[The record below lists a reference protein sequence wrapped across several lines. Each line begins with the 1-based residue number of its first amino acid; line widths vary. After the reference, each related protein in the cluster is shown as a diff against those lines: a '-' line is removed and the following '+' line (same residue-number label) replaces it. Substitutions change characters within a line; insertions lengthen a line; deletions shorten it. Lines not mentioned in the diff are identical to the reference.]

1 MGNKLAS
8 VAIRISA
15 NAAEAERV
23 LRSFEGSMQKWGKTI
38 SNIGKSMSMYVTA
51 PLVAAATAS
60 VNAANTQ
67 TQAEAKLLN
76 ALKGREDVQR
86 RLIEQAG
93 ELQSKSTFGDEAIIE
108 QQAFLAALGLTEEQ
122 ISSTITAAVQL
133 SSALGMDLTSSVKN
147 LAKTYGGM
155 TGELGESIP
164 ALKNLTAEQLKT
176 GEAVKYVND
185 NYKGFAEIAASTGTG
200 PLVQLKNTIG
210 DIAEQFGVILL
221 PSLQKVANALKS
233 VAEWIQNLSPEW
245 KETIVNVGAVVAA
258 IGPLLVV
265 GNNALTLF
273 KLLIPAISG
282 VAGALTTL
290 TATPIGGAIVAFG
303 GLVALLAKANSEAK
317 NLRENFLLYAQEL
330 SRGVAQKEYELT
342 KRIFG
347 TASTGEVKRVLAESE
362 AKYASGVLD
371 KGNLKESMALYE
383 KLPGRIQALKDIL
396 SERNAVPEVPEV
408 PIVPE
413 VLTEQLGLI
422 GKLED
427 KMKSLREALQ
437 LAQTEGEIRSINAQL
452 KETETELN
460 RLKNLGE
467 QKPIVQAAQK
477 PIVQAAQMQVPGVS
491 WGVKMNANIVDEAIE
506 SSRGLREFKQ
516 MWQDLGTEANRAQQ
530 LSQTIASTLGNAFAN
545 IATTVSE
552 GLGKLWAGE
561 QVNFGDMFLKLL
573 GQTLQML
580 GSALITFATTMEAF
594 QAALATSWLTPWVA
608 IGIGAAAIATGAA
621 FVSMANKPIKLA
633 KGCLAYG
640 PTLAVVG
647 DNPNAMSDP
656 EVVAPLSKLR
666 SMVGGQQLELVGDVA
681 FELRGDTMRAVLNR
695 ENVRLKRL

>member
-1 MGNKLAS
+1 MSNKLAS

-108 QQAFLAALGLTEEQ
+108 QQAFLAALDLTEEQ

-221 PSLQKVANALKS
+221 PSLQKVANTLKS

-265 GNNALTLF
+265 GNKALTLF

-290 TATPIGGAIVAFG
+290 TATPIGGAVVAFG
-303 GLVALLAKANSEAK
+303 ALVALLVKANSEAK
-317 NLRENFLLYAQEL
+317 NLRENFQAYAQEL
-330 SRGVAQKEYELT
+330 RNGVAQKEYDMT
-342 KRIFG
+342 KRIWG
-347 TASTGEVKRVLAESE
+347 SASTGEIERVLRESE
-362 AKYASGVLD
+362 EKYAGL
-371 KGNLKESMALYE
+371 NLKEGNRKETLALYE
-383 KLPGRIQALKDIL
+383 KLPGRIKALKDIL
-396 SERNAVPEVPEV
+396 AERNAETEESVELIDE
-408 PIVPE
+408 E
-413 VLTEQLGLI
+413 NEELTEQLGLI

-467 QKPIVQAAQK
+467 QKPIVQAT
-477 PIVQAAQMQVPGVS
+477 QMQVPGVS

-561 QVNFGDMFLKLL
+561 QVNFGEMFLKLL
-573 GQTLQML
+573 GQTLQTL
-580 GSALITFATTMEAF
+580 GGALITFATTMEAF

-608 IGIGAAAIATGAA
+608 IGLGAAAIATGAA

-633 KGCLAYG
+633 KGGLAYG

-681 FELRGDTMRAVLNR
+681 FELRGDTVRALLNR

>member
-1 MGNKLAS
+1 MSNKLAS

-185 NYKGFAEIAASTGTG
+185 NYKDFAEIAASTGTG

-221 PSLQKVANALKS
+221 PSLQKVANTLKS

-265 GNNALTLF
+265 GNKALTLF

-282 VAGALTTL
+282 VSAALTTL
-290 TATPIGGAIVAFG
+290 TATPIGGATVALG
-303 GLVALLAKANSEAK
+303 GLVALLVKANSEAK
-317 NLRENFLLYAQEL
+317 NLRENFQAYAQEL
-330 SRGVAQKEYELT
+330 SNGVAQKEYDMT
-342 KRIFG
+342 KRIWG
-347 TASTGEVKRVLAESE
+347 SASTGEIERVLRESE
-362 AKYASGVLD
+362 EKYAGL
-371 KGNLKESMALYE
+371 NLKEGNRKETLALYE
-383 KLPGRIQALKDIL
+383 KLPGRIKALKDIL
-396 SERNAVPEVPEV
+396 AERNSETEKSVELNNE
-408 PIVPE
+408 E
-413 VLTEQLGLI
+413 NEELTEQLGLI

-467 QKPIVQAAQK
+467 QK

-545 IATTVSE
+545 IATTISE

-561 QVNFGDMFLKLL
+561 QVNFGEMFLKLL

-580 GSALITFATTMEAF
+580 GGALITFATTMEAF

-633 KGCLAYG
+633 KGGLAYG

-681 FELRGDTMRAVLNR
+681 FELRGDTVRAVLNR

>member
-1 MGNKLAS
+1 MSNKLAS

-221 PSLQKVANALKS
+221 PSLQKVANTLKS

-265 GNNALTLF
+265 GNKALTLF
-273 KLLIPAISG
+273 KQLIPAISG

-290 TATPIGGAIVAFG
+290 TATPIGGAVVAFG
-303 GLVALLAKANSEAK
+303 ALVALLVKANSEAK
-317 NLRENFLLYAQEL
+317 NFRENFQAYAQEL
-330 SRGVAQKEYELT
+330 SNGVAQKEYDMT
-342 KRIFG
+342 KRIWG
-347 TASTGEVKRVLAESE
+347 SASTGEIERVLRESE
-362 AKYASGVLD
+362 EKYAGL
-371 KGNLKESMALYE
+371 NLKEGNRKETLALYE

-413 VLTEQLGLI
+413 ELTEQLGLI

-467 QKPIVQAAQK
+467 QKPIVQAAQ
-477 PIVQAAQMQVPGVS
+477 MQVPGIS

-561 QVNFGDMFLKLL
+561 QVNFGEMFLKLL
-573 GQTLQML
+573 GQTLQTL
-580 GSALITFATTMEAF
+580 GGALITFATTMEAF
-594 QAALATSWLTPWVA
+594 KAALDTSWLTPWVA

-621 FVSMANKPIKLA
+621 FVSLANKPIKLA
-633 KGCLAYG
+633 KGGLAYG

-681 FELRGDTMRAVLNR
+681 FELRGDTVRAVLNR

>member
-1 MGNKLAS
+1 MSNKLAS

-221 PSLQKVANALKS
+221 PSLQKVANTLKS

-282 VAGALTTL
+282 VSAALTTL
-290 TATPIGGAIVAFG
+290 TATPIGGATVALG
-303 GLVALLAKANSEAK
+303 GLVALLVKANSEAK
-317 NLRENFLLYAQEL
+317 NFRENFQAYAQEL
-330 SRGVAQKEYELT
+330 SNGVAQKEYDMT
-342 KRIFG
+342 KRIWG
-347 TASTGEVKRVLAESE
+347 SASTGEIERVLRESE
-362 AKYASGVLD
+362 EKYAGL
-371 KGNLKESMALYE
+371 NLKEGNRKETLALYE
-383 KLPGRIQALKDIL
+383 KLPGRIKALKDIL
-396 SERNAVPEVPEV
+396 AERNSETEESVELIDE
-408 PIVPE
+408 E
-413 VLTEQLGLI
+413 NEELTEQLGLI

-467 QKPIVQAAQK
+467 QK

-561 QVNFGDMFLKLL
+561 EVNFGDMFLKLL

-594 QAALATSWLTPWVA
+594 HAALDTSWLTPWVA

-633 KGCLAYG
+633 KGGLAYG

>member
-1 MGNKLAS
+1 MSNKLAS

-93 ELQSKSTFGDEAIIE
+93 ELQSESTFGDEAIIE

-221 PSLQKVANALKS
+221 PSLQKVANTLKG

-265 GNNALTLF
+265 GNKALTLF
-273 KLLIPAISG
+273 KQLIPAISG

-290 TATPIGGAIVAFG
+290 TATPIGGAVVAFG
-303 GLVALLAKANSEAK
+303 ALVALLVKANSEAK
-317 NLRENFLLYAQEL
+317 NLRENFQAYAQEL
-330 SRGVAQKEYELT
+330 SNGVAQKEYDMT
-342 KRIFG
+342 KRIWG
-347 TASTGEVKRVLAESE
+347 SASTGEIERVLRESE
-362 AKYASGVLD
+362 EKYAGLNP
-371 KGNLKESMALYE
+371 KEGNRKETLALYE
-383 KLPGRIQALKDIL
+383 KLPGRIKALKDIL
-396 SERNAVPEVPEV
+396 AERNAETEESVELIDE
-408 PIVPE
+408 E
-413 VLTEQLGLI
+413 NEELTEQLGLI

-467 QKPIVQAAQK
+467 QKPIVQAAQ
-477 PIVQAAQMQVPGVS
+477 MQVPGVS
-491 WGVKMNANIVDEAIE
+491 WGVKMNSNIVDEAIE

-561 QVNFGDMFLKLL
+561 QVNFGEMFLKLL
-573 GQTLQML
+573 GQTLQTL
-580 GSALITFATTMEAF
+580 GGALITFATTMEAF

-633 KGCLAYG
+633 KGGLAYG

-666 SMVGGQQLELVGDVA
+666 SMVGGQQLELVGDVV
-681 FELRGDTMRAVLNR
+681 FELRGDTMRAALNR

>member
-1 MGNKLAS
+1 MSNKLAS

-210 DIAEQFGVILL
+210 DIAERFGVILL

-282 VAGALTTL
+282 VSAALTTL
-290 TATPIGGAIVAFG
+290 TATPIGGAVVALG
-303 GLVALLAKANSEAK
+303 GLVALLVKANSEAK
-317 NLRENFLLYAQEL
+317 NLRENFQAYAQEL
-330 SRGVAQKEYELT
+330 SNGVAQKEYDMT
-342 KRIFG
+342 KRIWG
-347 TASTGEVKRVLAESE
+347 SASTGEIERVLRESE

-396 SERNAVPEVPEV
+396 AERNAEPEVPIVPIVPEV
-408 PIVPE
+408 PIV
-413 VLTEQLGLI
+413 QLGLI

-467 QKPIVQAAQK
+467 QK

-633 KGCLAYG
+633 KGGLAYG

>member
-1 MGNKLAS
+1 MSNKLAS

-265 GNNALTLF
+265 GNKALTLF

-282 VAGALTTL
+282 VAGALTPL
-290 TATPIGGAIVAFG
+290 TATPIGGAVVAFG
-303 GLVALLAKANSEAK
+303 ALVALLVKANSEAK
-317 NLRENFLLYAQEL
+317 NHRENIQAYAQEL
-330 SRGVAQKEYELT
+330 SNGVAQKEYDMT

-347 TASTGEVKRVLAESE
+347 SASDAEVKRFLSESE
-362 AKYASGVLD
+362 AQFASLSPKSGD
-371 KGNLKESMALYE
+371 LKEGLALFE
-383 KLPGRIQALKDIL
+383 KLPGRIKALKDIL
-396 SERNAVPEVPEV
+396 AERNAVPEVPEVPEV

-413 VLTEQLGLI
+413 VPTEQLGLI
-422 GKLED
+422 GNLED

-467 QKPIVQAAQK
+467 QK

-561 QVNFGDMFLKLL
+561 EVNFGKMFLKLL

-594 QAALATSWLTPWVA
+594 QAALDTSWLTPWVA

-621 FVSMANKPIKLA
+621 FVSLANKPIKLA
-633 KGCLAYG
+633 KGGLAYG

>member
-1 MGNKLAS
+1 MSNKLAS

-200 PLVQLKNTIG
+200 PLIQLKNTIG

-221 PSLQKVANALKS
+221 PSLQKVANTLKS

-265 GNNALTLF
+265 GNKALTLF

-290 TATPIGGAIVAFG
+290 TATPIGGAVVAFG
-303 GLVALLAKANSEAK
+303 ALVALLVKANSEAK
-317 NLRENFLLYAQEL
+317 NLRENFQAYAQEL
-330 SRGVAQKEYELT
+330 SNGVAQKEYDMT
-342 KRIFG
+342 KRIWG
-347 TASTGEVKRVLAESE
+347 SASTGEIERVLRESE
-362 AKYASGVLD
+362 EKYAGL
-371 KGNLKESMALYE
+371 NLKEGNRKETLALYE
-383 KLPGRIQALKDIL
+383 KLPGRIKALKDIL
-396 SERNAVPEVPEV
+396 AERNTETEESVELNNEEN
-408 PIVPE
+408 E

-452 KETETELN
+452 KETETELI

-467 QKPIVQAAQK
+467 QKPIVQAT
-477 PIVQAAQMQVPGVS
+477 QMQVPGIS

-561 QVNFGDMFLKLL
+561 QVNFGEMFLKLL

-621 FVSMANKPIKLA
+621 FVSLANKPIKLA
-633 KGCLAYG
+633 KGGLAYG

>member
-1 MGNKLAS
+1 MSNKLAS

-93 ELQSKSTFGDEAIIE
+93 ELQSKSTFGDEVIIE

-176 GEAVKYVND
+176 GDAVKYVND

-221 PSLQKVANALKS
+221 PSLQKVANTLKS

-265 GNNALTLF
+265 GNKALTLF

-282 VAGALTTL
+282 VSAALTTL
-290 TATPIGGAIVAFG
+290 TATPIGGAVVAFG
-303 GLVALLAKANSEAK
+303 ALVALLVKANSEAK
-317 NLRENFLLYAQEL
+317 NLRENFQAYAQEL
-330 SRGVAQKEYELT
+330 SNGVTQKEYDMT
-342 KRIFG
+342 KRIWG
-347 TASTGEVKRVLAESE
+347 SASTGEIKRVLRESE
-362 AKYASGVLD
+362 EKYAGL
-371 KGNLKESMALYE
+371 NLKEGNRKETLALYE
-383 KLPGRIQALKDIL
+383 KLPGRIKALKDIL
-396 SERNAVPEVPEV
+396 AERNSETEKSVELNNEED
-408 PIVPE
+408 E

-467 QKPIVQAAQK
+467 QKPIVQAAQ
-477 PIVQAAQMQVPGVS
+477 MQVPGIS

-633 KGCLAYG
+633 KGGLAYG

>member
-1 MGNKLAS
+1 MSNKLAS

-221 PSLQKVANALKS
+221 PSLQKVANTLKS

-265 GNNALTLF
+265 GNKALTLF

-282 VAGALTTL
+282 VSAALTTL

-303 GLVALLAKANSEAK
+303 ALVALLVKANSEAK
-317 NLRENFLLYAQEL
+317 NLRENFQAYAQEL
-330 SRGVAQKEYELT
+330 SNGVAQKEYDMT
-342 KRIFG
+342 KRIWG
-347 TASTGEVKRVLAESE
+347 SASTGEIERVLRESE
-362 AKYASGVLD
+362 EKYAGLNP
-371 KGNLKESMALYE
+371 KEGNRKETLALYE
-383 KLPGRIQALKDIL
+383 KLPGRIKALKDIL
-396 SERNAVPEVPEV
+396 AERNAETEESVELIDE
-408 PIVPE
+408 E
-413 VLTEQLGLI
+413 NEELTEQLGLI

-467 QKPIVQAAQK
+467 QKPIVQAAQ
-477 PIVQAAQMQVPGVS
+477 MQVPGVS

-506 SSRGLREFKQ
+506 SSRDLREFKQ

-561 QVNFGDMFLKLL
+561 QVNLGDMFLKLL

-594 QAALATSWLTPWVA
+594 HAALDTSWLTPWVA

-633 KGCLAYG
+633 KGGLAYG

>member
-1 MGNKLAS
+1 MSNKLAS

-147 LAKTYGGM
+147 LAKTYGGI

-210 DIAEQFGVILL
+210 DVAEQFGVILL
-221 PSLQKVANALKS
+221 PSLQKVANTLKS

-265 GNNALTLF
+265 GNKALTLF

-282 VAGALTTL
+282 VSAALTTL
-290 TATPIGGAIVAFG
+290 TATPIGGATVALG
-303 GLVALLAKANSEAK
+303 GLVALLVKANSEAK
-317 NLRENFLLYAQEL
+317 NLRENFLAYAQEL
-330 SRGVAQKEYELT
+330 SNGVAQKEYDMT
-342 KRIFG
+342 KRIWG
-347 TASTGEVKRVLAESE
+347 SASTGEIERVLRESE
-362 AKYASGVLD
+362 EKYAGL
-371 KGNLKESMALYE
+371 NLKEGNRKETLALYE
-383 KLPGRIQALKDIL
+383 KLPGRIKALKDIL
-396 SERNAVPEVPEV
+396 AERNSETEKSVELNNE
-408 PIVPE
+408 E
-413 VLTEQLGLI
+413 NEELTEQLGLI

-467 QKPIVQAAQK
+467 QKPIVQAAQ
-477 PIVQAAQMQVPGVS
+477 MQVPGIS

-633 KGCLAYG
+633 KGGLAYG

-666 SMVGGQQLELVGDVA
+666 SMVGGQQLELVGDVV

>member
-1 MGNKLAS
+1 MSNKLAS

-221 PSLQKVANALKS
+221 PSLQKVANTLKS

-265 GNNALTLF
+265 GNKALTLF

-282 VAGALTTL
+282 VSAALTTL
-290 TATPIGGAIVAFG
+290 TATPIGGATVALG
-303 GLVALLAKANSEAK
+303 GLVALLVKANSEAK
-317 NLRENFLLYAQEL
+317 NLRENFQAYAQEL
-330 SRGVAQKEYELT
+330 SNGVAQKEYDMT
-342 KRIFG
+342 KRIWG
-347 TASTGEVKRVLAESE
+347 SASTGEIKRVLRESE
-362 AKYASGVLD
+362 EKYAGL
-371 KGNLKESMALYE
+371 NLKEGNRKETLALYE
-383 KLPGRIQALKDIL
+383 KLPGRIKALKDIL
-396 SERNAVPEVPEV
+396 AERNSETEKSVELNNE
-408 PIVPE
+408 E
-413 VLTEQLGLI
+413 NEELTEQLGLI

-467 QKPIVQAAQK
+467 QKPIVQAT
-477 PIVQAAQMQVPGVS
+477 QMQVPGIS

-561 QVNFGDMFLKLL
+561 QVNFGEMFLKLL
-573 GQTLQML
+573 GQTLQTL
-580 GSALITFATTMEAF
+580 GGALITFATTMEAF

-633 KGCLAYG
+633 KGGLAYG

-681 FELRGDTMRAVLNR
+681 FELRGDTVRALLNR

>member
-1 MGNKLAS
+1 MSNKLAS

-221 PSLQKVANALKS
+221 PSLQKVANTLKS

-245 KETIVNVGAVVAA
+245 KETIVNVGAGVAA

-265 GNNALTLF
+265 GNKALTLF

-290 TATPIGGAIVAFG
+290 TATPIGGAVVALG
-303 GLVALLAKANSEAK
+303 GLVALLVKANSEAK
-317 NLRENFLLYAQEL
+317 NLRENFQAYAQEL
-330 SRGVAQKEYELT
+330 SNGVAQKEYDMT
-342 KRIFG
+342 KRIWG
-347 TASTGEVKRVLAESE
+347 SASTGEIKRVLAESE

-383 KLPGRIQALKDIL
+383 KLPGRIQAIKDIL
-396 SERNAVPEVPEV
+396 SERNLETEESEEL
-408 PIVPE
+408 IDE
-413 VLTEQLGLI
+413 ENQELTEQLGLI

-467 QKPIVQAAQK
+467 QKPIVQAAQ
-477 PIVQAAQMQVPGVS
+477 MQVPGVS
-491 WGVKMNANIVDEAIE
+491 WGVKMNADIVDEAIE

-594 QAALATSWLTPWVA
+594 HAALDTSWLTPWVA

-633 KGCLAYG
+633 KGGLAYG

>member
-1 MGNKLAS
+1 MSNKLAS

-93 ELQSKSTFGDEAIIE
+93 ELQSKSTFGDEVIIE

-164 ALKNLTAEQLKT
+164 ALKNLTTEQLKT

-221 PSLQKVANALKS
+221 PSLQKVANTLKS

-265 GNNALTLF
+265 GNKALTLF

-282 VAGALTTL
+282 VSAALTTL
-290 TATPIGGAIVAFG
+290 TATPIGGATVALG
-303 GLVALLAKANSEAK
+303 GLVALLVKANSEAK
-317 NLRENFLLYAQEL
+317 NLRENFLAYAQEL
-330 SRGVAQKEYELT
+330 SNGVAQKEYDMT
-342 KRIFG
+342 KRIWG
-347 TASTGEVKRVLAESE
+347 SASTGEIERVLRESE
-362 AKYASGVLD
+362 EKYAGL
-371 KGNLKESMALYE
+371 NLKEGNRKETLALYE
-383 KLPGRIQALKDIL
+383 KLPGRIKALKDIL
-396 SERNAVPEVPEV
+396 AERNSETEKSVELNNE
-408 PIVPE
+408 E
-413 VLTEQLGLI
+413 NEELTEQLGLI

-467 QKPIVQAAQK
+467 QKPIVQAAQ
-477 PIVQAAQMQVPGVS
+477 MQVPGIS

-633 KGCLAYG
+633 KGGLAYG

-666 SMVGGQQLELVGDVA
+666 SMVGGQQLELVGDVV

>member
-1 MGNKLAS
+1 MSNKLAS

-265 GNNALTLF
+265 GNKALTLF
-273 KLLIPAISG
+273 KLVIPAISG

-290 TATPIGGAIVAFG
+290 TATPIGGAVVAFG
-303 GLVALLAKANSEAK
+303 ALVALLVKANSEAK
-317 NLRENFLLYAQEL
+317 NLRENFQAYAQEL
-330 SRGVAQKEYELT
+330 SNGVAQKEYDMT

-347 TASTGEVKRVLAESE
+347 SASDAEVKRFLSESE
-362 AKYASGVLD
+362 AQFASLSPKSGD
-371 KGNLKESMALYE
+371 LKEGLALFE
-383 KLPGRIQALKDIL
+383 KLPGRIKALKDIL
-396 SERNAVPEVPEV
+396 AERNAVPEV

-467 QKPIVQAAQK
+467 QKPIVQAAQ
-477 PIVQAAQMQVPGVS
+477 MQVPGVS
-491 WGVKMNANIVDEAIE
+491 WGVKMNADIVDEAIE

-561 QVNFGDMFLKLL
+561 EVNFGKMFLKLL

-621 FVSMANKPIKLA
+621 FVSLANKPIKLA
-633 KGCLAYG
+633 KGGLAYG

>member
-1 MGNKLAS
+1 MSNKLAS

-221 PSLQKVANALKS
+221 PSLQKVANTLKS

-265 GNNALTLF
+265 GNKALTLF

-290 TATPIGGAIVAFG
+290 TATPIGGAVVAFG
-303 GLVALLAKANSEAK
+303 ALVALLVKANSEAK
-317 NLRENFLLYAQEL
+317 NLRENFQAYAQEL
-330 SRGVAQKEYELT
+330 RNGVAQKEYDMT
-342 KRIFG
+342 KRIWG
-347 TASTGEVKRVLAESE
+347 SASTGEIERVLRESE
-362 AKYASGVLD
+362 EKYAGL
-371 KGNLKESMALYE
+371 NLKEGNRKETLALYE
-383 KLPGRIQALKDIL
+383 KLPGRIKALKDIL
-396 SERNAVPEVPEV
+396 AERNAETEESVELIDE
-408 PIVPE
+408 E
-413 VLTEQLGLI
+413 NEELTEQLGLI

-467 QKPIVQAAQK
+467 QKPIVQAT
-477 PIVQAAQMQVPGVS
+477 QMQVPGVS

-561 QVNFGDMFLKLL
+561 QVNFGEMFLKLL
-573 GQTLQML
+573 GQTLQTL
-580 GSALITFATTMEAF
+580 GGALITFATTMEAF

-608 IGIGAAAIATGAA
+608 IGLGAAAIATGAA

-633 KGCLAYG
+633 KGGLAYG

-681 FELRGDTMRAVLNR
+681 FELRGDTVRALLNR

>member
-1 MGNKLAS
+1 MSNKLAS

-221 PSLQKVANALKS
+221 PSLQKVANTLKG

-265 GNNALTLF
+265 GNKALTLF
-273 KLLIPAISG
+273 KQLIPAISG

-290 TATPIGGAIVAFG
+290 TATPIGGAVVAFG
-303 GLVALLAKANSEAK
+303 ALVALLVKANSEAK
-317 NLRENFLLYAQEL
+317 NLRENFQAYAQEL
-330 SRGVAQKEYELT
+330 SNGVAQKEYDMT
-342 KRIFG
+342 KRIWG
-347 TASTGEVKRVLAESE
+347 SASTGEIERVLRESE
-362 AKYASGVLD
+362 EKYAGL
-371 KGNLKESMALYE
+371 NLKEGNRKETLALYE

-396 SERNAVPEVPEV
+396 AERNAETEESVELIDE
-408 PIVPE
+408 E
-413 VLTEQLGLI
+413 NEELTEQLGLI

-467 QKPIVQAAQK
+467 QKPIVQAAQ
-477 PIVQAAQMQVPGVS
+477 MQVPGVS

-506 SSRGLREFKQ
+506 SSRDLREFKQ

-594 QAALATSWLTPWVA
+594 QSALATSWLTPWVA

-633 KGCLAYG
+633 KGGLAYG

>member
-1 MGNKLAS
+1 MSNKLAS

-108 QQAFLAALGLTEEQ
+108 QQSFLAALGLTEEQ

-221 PSLQKVANALKS
+221 PSLQKVANTLKS

-282 VAGALTTL
+282 VSAALTTL
-290 TATPIGGAIVAFG
+290 TATPIGGAVVAFG
-303 GLVALLAKANSEAK
+303 ALVALLVKANSEAK
-317 NLRENFLLYAQEL
+317 NLRENFQAYAQEL
-330 SRGVAQKEYELT
+330 SNGVAQKEYDMT
-342 KRIFG
+342 KRIWG
-347 TASTGEVKRVLAESE
+347 SASTGEIERVLRESE
-362 AKYASGVLD
+362 EKYAGL
-371 KGNLKESMALYE
+371 NLKEGNRKETLALYE
-383 KLPGRIQALKDIL
+383 KLPGRIKAFKDIL
-396 SERNAVPEVPEV
+396 AERNSETEKSVELIDE
-408 PIVPE
+408 E
-413 VLTEQLGLI
+413 NEELTEQLGLI

-467 QKPIVQAAQK
+467 QK

-561 QVNFGDMFLKLL
+561 EVNFGKMFLKLL

-594 QAALATSWLTPWVA
+594 QDALATSWLTPWVA

-633 KGCLAYG
+633 KGGLAYG

>member
-1 MGNKLAS
+1 MSNKLAS

-221 PSLQKVANALKS
+221 PSLQKVANTLKS

-245 KETIVNVGAVVAA
+245 KKTIVNVGAVVAA

-265 GNNALTLF
+265 GNKALTLF
-273 KLLIPAISG
+273 KLLIPVISG

-290 TATPIGGAIVAFG
+290 SATPIGGAVVALG
-303 GLVALLAKANSEAK
+303 GLVTLLVNANSEAK
-317 NLRENFLLYAQEL
+317 DLRENFQAYAQEL
-330 SRGVAQKEYELT
+330 SNGVAQKEYDMT
-342 KRIFG
+342 KRIWG
-347 TASTGEVKRVLAESE
+347 SASTVEIERVLRESE
-362 AKYASGVLD
+362 EKYAGF
-371 KGNLKESMALYE
+371 NLKEGNRKETLALYE
-383 KLPGRIQALKDIL
+383 KLPGRIKALKDIL
-396 SERNAVPEVPEV
+396 AERNAETEESVELIDE
-408 PIVPE
+408 E
-413 VLTEQLGLI
+413 NEELTEQLGLI

-467 QKPIVQAAQK
+467 QKPIVQAAQ
-477 PIVQAAQMQVPGVS
+477 MQVPGVS
-491 WGVKMNANIVDEAIE
+491 WGVKMNANIVNEAIE

-516 MWQDLGTEANRAQQ
+516 MWQDLGTEADRAQQ

-561 QVNFGDMFLKLL
+561 QVNFGEMFLKLL
-573 GQTLQML
+573 GQTLQTL
-580 GSALITFATTMEAF
+580 GGALITFATTMEAF

-633 KGCLAYG
+633 KGGLAYG

>member
-1 MGNKLAS
+1 MSNKLAS

-221 PSLQKVANALKS
+221 PSLQKVANTLKS

-245 KETIVNVGAVVAA
+245 KKTIVNVGAVVAA

-265 GNNALTLF
+265 GNKALTLF
-273 KLLIPAISG
+273 KQLIPAISG

-290 TATPIGGAIVAFG
+290 TATPIGGAVVAFG
-303 GLVALLAKANSEAK
+303 ALVALLVKANSEAK
-317 NLRENFLLYAQEL
+317 NLRENFQAYAQEL
-330 SRGVAQKEYELT
+330 SNGVTQKEYDMT
-342 KRIFG
+342 KRIWG
-347 TASTGEVKRVLAESE
+347 SASTGEIERVLRESE
-362 AKYASGVLD
+362 EKYAGL
-371 KGNLKESMALYE
+371 NLKEGNRKETLALYE
-383 KLPGRIQALKDIL
+383 KLPGRIKALKDIL
-396 SERNAVPEVPEV
+396 AERNSETEESVELIDEEN
-408 PIVPE
+408 E

-467 QKPIVQAAQK
+467 QKPIVQAAQ
-477 PIVQAAQMQVPGVS
+477 MQVPGVS
-491 WGVKMNANIVDEAIE
+491 WGVKMNANIVNEAIE

-561 QVNFGDMFLKLL
+561 QVNFGQMFLKLL

-580 GSALITFATTMEAF
+580 GGALITFATTMEAF
-594 QAALATSWLTPWVA
+594 KDALATSWLTPWVA
-608 IGIGAAAIATGAA
+608 IGLGAAAIATGAA
-621 FVSMANKPIKLA
+621 FVSLANKPIKLA
-633 KGCLAYG
+633 KGGLAYG

-666 SMVGGQQLELVGDVA
+666 SMVGAQQLELVGDVV

>member
-1 MGNKLAS
+1 MSNKLAS

-221 PSLQKVANALKS
+221 PSLQKVANTLKS

-245 KETIVNVGAVVAA
+245 KKTIVNVGAVVAA

-265 GNNALTLF
+265 GNKALTLF

-290 TATPIGGAIVAFG
+290 TATPIGGAVVAFG
-303 GLVALLAKANSEAK
+303 ALVALLVQANSEAK
-317 NLRENFLLYAQEL
+317 DLRENFQAYAQEL
-330 SRGVAQKEYELT
+330 RSGVAQKEYDMT
-342 KRIFG
+342 KRIWG
-347 TASTGEVKRVLAESE
+347 SASTGEIERVLRESE
-362 AKYASGVLD
+362 EKYAGLNP
-371 KGNLKESMALYE
+371 KEGNRKETLALYE

-396 SERNAVPEVPEV
+396 SERNRETEKSVELNNEEN
-408 PIVPE
+408 E

-427 KMKSLREALQ
+427 KIKSLREALQ

-467 QKPIVQAAQK
+467 QKPIVQAAQ
-477 PIVQAAQMQVPGVS
+477 MQVPGIS

-506 SSRGLREFKQ
+506 SSRGLQEFKQ

-580 GSALITFATTMEAF
+580 GSALITFATTMESF
-594 QAALATSWLTPWVA
+594 QAALAASWLTPWVA

-633 KGCLAYG
+633 KGGLAYG

-666 SMVGGQQLELVGDVA
+666 SMVGGQQLELVGDVV

>member
-1 MGNKLAS
+1 MSNKLAS

-221 PSLQKVANALKS
+221 PSLQKVANTLKS

-265 GNNALTLF
+265 GNKALTLF

-282 VAGALTTL
+282 VSAALTTL
-290 TATPIGGAIVAFG
+290 TATPIGGAAVALG
-303 GLVALLAKANSEAK
+303 GLVALLVKANSEAK
-317 NLRENFLLYAQEL
+317 NLRENFQAYAQEL
-330 SRGVAQKEYELT
+330 SNGVAQKEYDMT
-342 KRIFG
+342 KRIWG
-347 TASTGEVKRVLAESE
+347 SASTGEIERVLRESE
-362 AKYASGVLD
+362 EKYAGL
-371 KGNLKESMALYE
+371 NLKEGNRKETLALYE
-383 KLPGRIQALKDIL
+383 KLPGRIKALKDIL
-396 SERNAVPEVPEV
+396 SERNRETEKSVELNNEE
-408 PIVPE
+408 IE

-467 QKPIVQAAQK
+467 QKPIVQAT
-477 PIVQAAQMQVPGVS
+477 QMQVPGIS

-561 QVNFGDMFLKLL
+561 QVNFGEMFLKLL
-573 GQTLQML
+573 GQTLQTL
-580 GSALITFATTMEAF
+580 GGALITFATTMEAF
-594 QAALATSWLTPWVA
+594 QAALATSWLTPWLA

-633 KGCLAYG
+633 KGGLAYG

-666 SMVGGQQLELVGDVA
+666 SMVGGQQLELVGDVV

>member
-1 MGNKLAS
+1 M
-8 VAIRISA
+8 
-15 NAAEAERV
+15 
-23 LRSFEGSMQKWGKTI
+23 
-38 SNIGKSMSMYVTA
+38 
-51 PLVAAATAS
+51 
-60 VNAANTQ
+60 
-67 TQAEAKLLN
+67 
-76 ALKGREDVQR
+76 
-86 RLIEQAG
+86 
-93 ELQSKSTFGDEAIIE
+93 
-108 QQAFLAALGLTEEQ
+108 
-122 ISSTITAAVQL
+122 
-133 SSALGMDLTSSVKN
+133 TS
-147 LAKTYGGM
+147 
-155 TGELGESIP
+155 
-164 ALKNLTAEQLKT
+164 
-176 GEAVKYVND
+176 D
-185 NYKGFAEIAASTGTG
+185 F
-200 PLVQLKNTIG
+200 
-210 DIAEQFGVILL
+210 AEQFGVILL
-221 PSLQKVANALKS
+221 PSLQKVANTLKG

-265 GNNALTLF
+265 GNKALTLF
-273 KLLIPAISG
+273 KQLIPAISG

-290 TATPIGGAIVAFG
+290 TATPIGGAVVAFG
-303 GLVALLAKANSEAK
+303 ALVALLVKANSEAK
-317 NLRENFLLYAQEL
+317 NLRENFQAYAQEL
-330 SRGVAQKEYELT
+330 SNGVAQKEYDMT
-342 KRIFG
+342 KRIWG
-347 TASTGEVKRVLAESE
+347 SASTGEIERVLRESE
-362 AKYASGVLD
+362 EKYAGL
-371 KGNLKESMALYE
+371 NLKEGNRKETLALYE

-396 SERNAVPEVPEV
+396 AERNAETEESVELIDE
-408 PIVPE
+408 E
-413 VLTEQLGLI
+413 NEELTEQLGLI

-467 QKPIVQAAQK
+467 QK

-573 GQTLQML
+573 GQTVQML

-594 QAALATSWLTPWVA
+594 QSALATSWLTPWVA

-633 KGCLAYG
+633 KGGLAYG

>member
-221 PSLQKVANALKS
+221 PSLQKVANTLKS

-265 GNNALTLF
+265 GNKALTLF

-282 VAGALTTL
+282 VSAALTTL
-290 TATPIGGAIVAFG
+290 TATPIGGATVALG
-303 GLVALLAKANSEAK
+303 GLVALLVKANSEAK
-317 NLRENFLLYAQEL
+317 NLRENFQAYAQEL
-330 SRGVAQKEYELT
+330 SNGVAQKEYDMT
-342 KRIFG
+342 KRIWG
-347 TASTGEVKRVLAESE
+347 SASTGEIKRVLRESE
-362 AKYASGVLD
+362 EKYAGL
-371 KGNLKESMALYE
+371 NLKEGNRKETLALYE
-383 KLPGRIQALKDIL
+383 KLPGRIKALKDIL
-396 SERNAVPEVPEV
+396 AERNSETEKSVELNNE
-408 PIVPE
+408 E
-413 VLTEQLGLI
+413 NEELTEQLGLI

-427 KMKSLREALQ
+427 KIKSLREALQ

-467 QKPIVQAAQK
+467 QKPIVK
-477 PIVQAAQMQVPGVS
+477 AAQMQVPGVS
-491 WGVKMNANIVDEAIE
+491 WGVKMNANIVNEAIE

-561 QVNFGDMFLKLL
+561 QVNFGQMFLKLL

-594 QAALATSWLTPWVA
+594 KDALATSWLTPWVA
-608 IGIGAAAIATGAA
+608 IGLGAAAIATGAA

-633 KGCLAYG
+633 KGGLAYG

-681 FELRGDTMRAVLNR
+681 FELRGDTVRAVLNR